1 MERTCG
7 TCSLCCKLL
16 PVRELNKAA
25 GERCKHQKFG
35 KGCAIHRKPGYPIVC
50 AGWNCRW
57 LVNDDTADLSRPDR
71 SHYVID
77 SMPDRIR
84 LDPSDG
90 SKPKMFDV
98 IQIWVDPAFP
108 DAHRDP
114 ALRRYLER
122 RAERDHMAALVRF
135 SVTENMAIFAPC
147 LSTDGQW
154 HEQVSR
160 GDSNLKSISEELL
173 AAGIAK
179 ISGTFKLNVR

>member
-1 MERTCG
+1 
-7 TCSLCCKLL
+7 
-16 PVRELNKAA
+16 
-25 GERCKHQKFG
+25 
-35 KGCAIHRKPGYPIVC
+35 
-50 AGWNCRW
+50 
-57 LVNDDTADLSRPDR
+57 
-71 SHYVID
+71 
-77 SMPDRIR
+77 MPDRIR

-154 HEQVSR
+154 HEQVSK
-160 GDSNLKSISEELL
+160 GDPNLKSISEELL
-173 AAGIAK
+173 AAGFAK